1 MTYPLYMM
9 GRWDE
14 ALAVLDELTDEQIE
28 SGAMF
33 LSMLT
38 SVLEI
43 HVHRGRLDRA
53 RHLFSLFSRLETSA
67 DVQEHGIWLAATA
80 ALARAEG
87 EYDVALEAGEAAVA
101 TAETLSMSHQVV
113 KQGLV
118 ESIEA
123 ALALGRQERA
133 RELLAKL
140 DAIPPGLQPP
150 YLTAQAHR
158 FRARLD
164 GDPAGF
170 KAGAESFGELGVPF
184 WRAVALL
191 EHAELLGGCEEA
203 ERLLVEAGEI
213 FERLGAA
220 PWLERVGS
228 PVEVVAG

>member
-1 MTYPLYMM
+1 MTYPLYML

-14 ALAVLDELTDEQIE
+14 TLALLDDLTDEQIG

-33 LSMLT
+33 LSVLT
-38 SVLEI
+38 SDLEI
-43 HVHRGRLDRA
+43 HIHRGGLDLARRLY
-53 RHLFSLFSRLETSA
+53 SLFARLETSP

-80 ALARAEG
+80 ALRRAEDDHAG
-87 EYDVALEAGEAAVA
+87 ALDAGEAAVA
-101 TAETLSMSHQVV
+101 TADKLGLGHQIV

-118 ESIEA
+118 EAIES
-123 ALALGRQERA
+123 ALSLGREDRA

-140 DAIPPGLQPP
+140 DAIPPGLRPP
-150 YLTAQAHR
+150 YLGAQAHR

-170 KAGAESFGELGVPF
+170 ETAADAFGELGVPF

-191 EHAELLGGCEEA
+191 EHGEEA
-203 ERLLVEAGEI
+203 GLEQARKI

-220 PWLERVGS
+220 PWLERVDAARPGLARIGA
-228 PVEVVAG
+228 EAN